1 MFILTYLIFEYLRSV
16 LNQCVKRNNKKI
28 LKICNIIINKFY
40 NILKKAWAQNPLMP
54 N

>member
-28 LKICNIIINKFY
+28 LKICNII
-40 NILKKAWAQNPLMP
+40 KKAWAQNPLMP